1 MPPIAPLKL
10 SGITKRPMSVLPR
23 TPWRISHWLL
33 NLRTS
38 TFFGIA
44 SLLLFC
50 QSWEGVF
57 PLNLFTSVVLSLG
70 LIVTFDVTSDSG
82 NVSTSVSSPP
92 NALTRMSN
100 ISPSATK
107 WYPSSERPNWS
118 LFRTWLLHD
127 ATQKSSGPSCALWIP
142 VYPSIPWYYQMVL
155 PPSTSDPDKAMMLNP
170 SFPVVEMQRQPS
182 CLILDWLSSNTTDGD

>member
-1 MPPIAPLKL
+1 MPLIAPLKL
-10 SGITKRPMSVLPR
+10 SGITKRPISVLPR
-23 TPWRISHWLL
+23 TLWRISHWLL
-33 NLRTS
+33 NL

-50 QSWEGVF
+50 QSWEGIF
-57 PLNLFTSVVLSLG
+57 PLNLFTLIVLSLG
-70 LIVTFDVTSDSG
+70 LIVIFNATSDSG

-92 NALTRMSN
+92 NALTGMSN
-100 ISPSATK
+100 ISPSASK
-107 WYPSSERPNWS
+107 WSSSSERPNWS
-118 LFRTWLLHD
+118 LFRTWLPHD
-127 ATQKSSGPSCALWIP
+127 VTQKSSGPSCTFWIP
-142 VYPSIPWYYQMVL
+142 VNPTIPWYYQMVL